1 MINNNFF
8 RTEDID
14 EIINFL
20 DKEYEKFENKNI
32 LLTGGRGFLGRYFT
46 QFFLNINKLLNKPC
60 KLISVDNLITS
71 GSFGDDLPKDDNF
84 IFYKKDITQKIIID
98 EKIDFIIHAAGIASP
113 YYYKKWPLKT
123 LEVATTGL
131 KNVLDLANKNKC
143 KLVFFSSSEI
153 YGNPDNKNIPTLE
166 SYNGNVSCLGPRACY
181 DESKRLGETLVRVYS
196 DQYGL
201 DASIIRPFN
210 VYGPGMQKNDYR
222 VLPNFISK
230 IVNNERLQVYG
241 NGNQTRTYCY
251 ITDAMNGFIRV
262 LLKGNRGEPYNIGNS
277 QPELSVL
284 NLVKYL
290 EKILPDQ
297 KINYDI
303 IDHPDSY
310 PSDEPQRRCPNLNK
324 ALYHLNYTPKINVED
339 GIKRYFD
346 WSLNNY

>member
-1 MINNNFF
+1 M
-8 RTEDID
+8 
-14 EIINFL
+14 
-20 DKEYEKFENKNI
+20 
-32 LLTGGRGFLGRYFT
+32 
-46 QFFLNINKLLNKPC
+46 
-60 KLISVDNLITS
+60 
-71 GSFGDDLPKDDNF
+71 
-84 IFYKKDITQKIIID
+84 
-98 EKIDFIIHAAGIASP
+98 
-113 YYYKKWPLKT
+113 
-123 LEVATTGL
+123 
-131 KNVLDLANKNKC
+131 
-143 KLVFFSSSEI
+143 
-153 YGNPDNKNIPTLE
+153 
-166 SYNGNVSCLGPRACY
+166 
-181 DESKRLGETLVRVYS
+181 VRVYS

-303 IDHPDSY
+303 IDHPILIH
-310 PSDEPQRRCPNLNK
+310 QMNLK
-324 ALYHLNYTPKINVED
+324 ED
-339 GIKRYFD
+339 VQI
-346 WSLNNY
+346 